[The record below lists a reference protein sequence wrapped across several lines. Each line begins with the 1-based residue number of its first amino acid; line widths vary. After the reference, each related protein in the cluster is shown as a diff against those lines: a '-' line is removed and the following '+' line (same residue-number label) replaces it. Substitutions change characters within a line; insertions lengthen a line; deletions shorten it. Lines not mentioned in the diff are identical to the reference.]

1 MTSLTTPGPGWRPGG
16 KGTDGFNDD
25 LLDDWAGGSP
35 FPPSDHPANW

>member
-25 LLDDWAGGSP
+25 LLDYWAGGSP